1 MQSGK
6 NHELFHQVI
15 DKLGELDE
23 QCRRFNASLLPIR
36 QEITRLIHDLQ
47 TILFPRFFPNPR
59 AESIADVL
67 GRVHRRLM
75 EQAALALPFG
85 PAMGCDADCVGERF
99 IQKLPEIKRVLLT
112 DIEAIYNG
120 DPAATSYEE
129 IILCYPGFYGTMI
142 YRLAHELYLLKLPL
156 LPRIMTE
163 YAHQKTGIDIH
174 AGASIGEYFCIDH
187 GTGVVI
193 GETARLGKH
202 VKLYQGVTIGAKSF
216 ELDEQGNPVK
226 GVKRHP
232 DIGDHVVIYANATIL
247 GGDTV
252 IGEGS
257 VIGGNAW
264 ITRSVP
270 AGSTVYYSANG
281 MQGDNNNLGR

>member
-1 MQSGK
+1 MQPDK
-6 NHELFHQVI
+6 HQELINRVT
-15 DKLGELDE
+15 GELGALDA
-23 QCRRFNASLLPIR
+23 QCARFGAGLLPIR
-36 QEITRLIHDLQ
+36 QEVTRLIRDLQ

-59 AESIADVL
+59 MDSVEEML
-67 GRVHRRLM
+67 GRVQRRLM

-85 PAMGCDADCVGERF
+85 PPLGCDAECVGERF
-99 IQKLPEIKRVLLT
+99 LHKLPQIKRTLLT
-112 DIEAIYNG
+112 DIEAAYNG

-129 IILCYPGFYGTMI
+129 IILCYPGFYGIMI

-174 AGASIGEYFCIDH
+174 AGATIGDYFFVDH

-193 GETARLGKH
+193 GETATLGSH

-216 ELDEQGNPVK
+216 ELDENGNPVK

-232 DIGDHVVIYANATIL
+232 DIGDHVVIYAGATIL
-247 GGDTV
+247 GGGTR
-252 IGEGS
+252 IGDHS
-257 VIGGNAW
+257 VIGANTW
-264 ITRSVP
+264 ITSSVAP
-270 AGSTVYYSANG
+270 GSRVYYSMG
-281 MQGDNNNLGR
+281 GTQSDKK

>member
-1 MQSGK
+1 MQAGK
-6 NHELFHQVI
+6 DVNLINRVI
-15 DKLGELDE
+15 GELSELDRG
-23 QCRRFNASLLPIR
+23 CARFNTELLPIR
-36 QEITRLIHDLQ
+36 QEVTRLIRDLQ

-59 AESIADVL
+59 ADSTRDVL

-85 PAMGCDADCVGERF
+85 PDLGCDADCIGERF

-120 DPAATSYEE
+120 DPAASSFEE
-129 IILCYPGFYGTMI
+129 IILCYPGFYAAMI

-174 AGASIGEYFCIDH
+174 AGASIGEYFCVDH

-193 GETARLGKH
+193 GETARLGRH

-232 DIGDHVVIYANATIL
+232 DIGDHVIIYANATIL
-247 GGDTV
+247 GGDTR

-264 ITRSVP
+264 ITSSVAP
-270 AGSTVYYSANG
+270 GSTVYYTASG
-281 MQGDNNNLGR
+281 TQGEKK